1 MVGLDAVEDFDVESL
16 IDVVVESL
24 TVVVIKFE
32 AVTDDMTDEM
42 MIEVEKIQVV

>member
-1 MVGLDAVEDFDVESL
+1 MVGMDAVEDFDVESL